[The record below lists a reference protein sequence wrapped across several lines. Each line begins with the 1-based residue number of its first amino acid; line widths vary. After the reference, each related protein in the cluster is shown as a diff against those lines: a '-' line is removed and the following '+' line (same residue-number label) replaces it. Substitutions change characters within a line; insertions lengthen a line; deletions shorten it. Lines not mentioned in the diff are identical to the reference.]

1 MLFSIA
7 YNNMA
12 QLEQAQ
18 RDERLQQ
25 KAYDD
30 MLHGKIELFDEP
42 PRRRSK
48 KKTKPRLVY
57 EYAGYEDNSYKGK
70 RKRTKKDKMNW
81 KKWIRFGTYNTG
93 WKGAYARE
101 NWSKRM

>member
-1 MLFSIA
+1 
-7 YNNMA
+7 MA
-12 QLEQAQ
+12 QLEQAR
-18 RDERLQQ
+18 RDERLKQ

-42 PRRRSK
+42 PARRNK
-48 KKTKPRLVY
+48 KETRLVY
-57 EYAGYEDNSYKGK
+57 EYAGYEDNSCKGI
-70 RKRTKKDKMNW
+70 RKRTKKDRMKW

-93 WKGAYARE
+93 WKGAYARK